1 MTLTFTPPGTSTTM
15 PLAPSGTGGV
25 TSPAPTPAQPT
36 ATATPVAS
44 SNNALDDLVGLY
56 PWISQLGLTDQL
68 RQWAAEPNI
77 STDALIARL
86 RQSQP
91 YKDNMPG
98 IFRSDGSMRM
108 NEASYLSQRDAYR
121 TTLEQWGRGAQ
132 EYDDPADF
140 GAFFENDITPDDLT
154 QRLTTY
160 DNIVHGSSFTKSA
173 FYVYAGMKLTDD
185 QLYEAA
191 VNPTAQT
198 KLNDEYNQRV
208 ALNPLDY
215 QTWITR
221 ATEAG
226 LDQVSSTL
234 SGLQQQGL
242 VTGDAIDAVRRLDP
256 NFAKQ
261 IADSLYHGGSASG
274 PFLDLQSL
282 LHSFQYALIGG
293 AATQSGLDLPTTDRL
308 DALRQAGVDAAKA
321 AQGYA
326 YISENGKELQGAM
339 DRAHLGNQFSTED
352 FEKAIFLNSGPE
364 VTALDKAQAGDKA
377 ATEAGGGGQVQQ
389 SNSGRIAQRGLQRY

>member
-1 MTLTFTPPGTSTTM
+1 MTLTFTPPGTSTTQ
-15 PLAPSGTGGV
+15 PVTQPGTSKTPGV
-25 TSPAPTPAQPT
+25 TTPAPTPT
-36 ATATPVAS
+36 STSS
-44 SNNALDDLVGLY
+44 SNNAVDDLIGLY
-56 PWISQLGLTDQL
+56 PWIAQLGLSDQI

-86 RQSQP
+86 RQSPQ
-91 YKDNMPG
+91 YKTNMPG
-98 IFRSDGSMRM
+98 IFRADGSMRM
-108 NEASYLSQRDAYR
+108 NEAAYLQQRDAYR

-132 EYDDPADF
+132 EYNDPADF
-140 GAFFENDITPDDLT
+140 GAFFEHDITPDDLS

-160 DNIVHGSSFTKSA
+160 DQVVHGSSSVKSA

-185 QLYEAA
+185 QLYGAV
-191 VNPTAQT
+191 VNPTDQQ

-208 ALNPLDY
+208 ALQPLDY
-215 QTWITR
+215 STWITR

-234 SGLQQQGL
+234 SSLQQQGL
-242 VTGDAIDAVRRLDP
+242 VTSDAIDSVRRLDP
-256 NFAKQ
+256 DFAKQ
-261 IADSLYHGGSASG
+261 IADSLYHGGSSSG
-274 PFLDLQSL
+274 PFLSLQEL

-326 YISENGKELQGAM
+326 YISENGKSLQGAM
-339 DRAHLGNQFSTED
+339 DRAHLGTQFTTED
-352 FEKAIFLNSGPE
+352 FEKAVFLNSGPQ
-364 VTALDKAQAGDKA
+364 VTAVDQAQAADKAL
-377 ATEAGGGGQVQQ
+377 TEAGGGGQVQQ
-389 SNSGRIAQRGLQRY
+389 SNSGRVAQRGLQRY